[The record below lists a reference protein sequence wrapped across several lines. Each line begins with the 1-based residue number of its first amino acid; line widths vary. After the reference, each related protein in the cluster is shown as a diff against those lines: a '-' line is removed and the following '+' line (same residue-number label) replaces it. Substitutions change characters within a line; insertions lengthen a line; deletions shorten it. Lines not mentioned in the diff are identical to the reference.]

1 LVYSPIIALTKV
13 SVLPVSLEF
22 LIYKAMTALFVVKG
36 RYGFIAIIDNVTIRD
51 DVRSDILSS
60 LVVNALL
67 LLLYF
72 FWHLN
77 LLA

>member
-1 LVYSPIIALTKV
+1 
-13 SVLPVSLEF
+13 
-22 LIYKAMTALFVVKG
+22 MTALFVVKA

-67 LLLYF
+67 LLLCF